1 MANFVSVVVALWVS
15 KLDNVKIYRV
25 LHKSLRDFRPLRYS
39 SLNGHAEGEHVNRGR
54 YTPSFCPTLQVLDM
68 SNLGDAADVNP
79 AKSKTQNAF
88 VFPVH
93 AMFRHDCLLAV
104 KPANTPRRLVK
115 KKKKWRNSLPIGML
129 LSAVSVLVVVQPS
142 SEVPQGLMNYPVFL
156 VSSSRN

>member
-1 MANFVSVVVALWVS
+1 MS

-115 KKKKWRNSLPIGML
+115 KKKKMEKFSTYWYAPFCGVCLGCCTAEFGSSAGTYELPCVLGFFFKKL
-129 LSAVSVLVVVQPS
+129 NVSCRCV
-142 SEVPQGLMNYPVFL
+142 E
-156 VSSSRN
+156 